1 MIKLQDYEIEIRANS
16 LISAGEWARKC
27 LSMTNRLLVVSN
39 QKVFGLYGE
48 AVIKSLR
55 DAGFSVDFYLIG
67 DGERFKSFKTLE
79 QTLAKMSESRL
90 TRTDAVIALGG
101 GVVGDLTGFAAS
113 IYLRGIPF
121 LQIPTTLLAMI
132 DSSVGGKTAVNTKF
146 GKNIV
151 GSFYQPSGVLVD
163 VNTLRTL
170 PKRELVSGFCEAIKQ
185 SIISDVKLFDCTSTF
200 LAKFSLNNVNST
212 VNGENCL
219 EDLIAK
225 QIEFKA
231 EIVGGDEK
239 EDVERND
246 CRSRKIL
253 NFGHTIA
260 HSLEKVTN
268 YRRFKH
274 GEAVGIGMLAA
285 AEISKNL
292 ELLSSDELLLINGV
306 IHRLGRLPKTSDLDI
321 DEIMA
326 AIAFDKK
333 SVGNSVKWI
342 LIEKIGVPRIVDGSK
357 IPTNLLKKSLAKVF
371 SS

>member
-1 MIKLQDYEIEIRANS
+1 MIKLQDYEIEIQANS
-16 LISAGEWARKC
+16 LISSGEWAKKC
-27 LSMTNRLLVVSN
+27 VPATGRFLIVSN
-39 QKVFGLYGE
+39 KKVFGLYGE
-48 AVIKSLR
+48 VVSRSFR
-55 DAGFSVDFYLIG
+55 DAGFKVDFHLIG

-79 QTLAKMSESRL
+79 QTLAIMSESRL
-90 TRTDAVIALGG
+90 TRTDAVVALGG

-170 PKRELVSGFCEAIKQ
+170 PKREVVAGFCEAIKQ
-185 SIISDVKLFDCTSTF
+185 SIISDEKLFDQTSQF
-200 LAKFSLNNVNST
+200 LANFPLNHFQSSINEGT
-212 VNGENCL
+212 CL
-219 EDLIAK
+219 EDLITK
-225 QIEFKA
+225 QIAFKA
-231 EIVGGDEK
+231 DIVKSDEK

-260 HSLEKVTN
+260 HALEKVTN

-274 GEAVGIGMLAA
+274 GEAVGIGILAA
-285 AEISKNL
+285 SEISKNL
-292 ELLSSDELLLINGV
+292 ELLSSDELSLINGV
-306 IHRLGRLPKTSDLDI
+306 VHRLGKFPNTSDIVI
-321 DEIMA
+321 DDVVG

-333 SVGNSVKWI
+333 TVGNSVKWI
-342 LIEKIGVPRIVDGSK
+342 LIEKIGVPRILDGK
-357 IPTNLLKKSLAKVF
+357 EIPISLLKKSLAKVF
-371 SS
+371 SR